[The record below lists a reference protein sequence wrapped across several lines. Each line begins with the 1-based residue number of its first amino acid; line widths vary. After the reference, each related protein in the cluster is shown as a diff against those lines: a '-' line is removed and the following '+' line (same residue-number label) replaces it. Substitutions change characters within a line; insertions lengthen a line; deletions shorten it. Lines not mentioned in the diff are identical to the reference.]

1 MGRKRSQIK
10 RVHIEGEAWTYQV
23 GTSTVSIRD
32 PQGKRVLVKRSE
44 IVRGHP
50 HNYDLGFDRDYA
62 GPPVPANTFTYP
74 TPAIVKNF
82 IWRKLRP
89 GQIIK
94 EPGDYE
100 QAKDAILH
108 FFEGDVKQEP
118 ELIAGAQR

>member
-1 MGRKRSQIK
+1 MSRKRGQFK
-10 RVHIEGEAWTYQV
+10 RVHIDGEVWTYQV
-23 GTSTVSIRD
+23 GGSVVSIKD
-32 PQGKRVLVKRSE
+32 PQGVRTIVHRSK
-44 IVRGHP
+44 VTCGHH
-50 HNYDLGFDRDYA
+50 HNA
-62 GPPVPANTFTYP
+62 GTSSDDTWTYP
-74 TPAIVKNF
+74 TPAIVKNY

-94 EPGDYE
+94 VPGDYD